1 MLPSKMF
8 FVSHLRRKVDGI
20 KLYPTHAWKARE
32 KETSVCAAERPEP
45 FFRLPEA
52 NQEPYKNS

>member
-1 MLPSKMF
+1 MF